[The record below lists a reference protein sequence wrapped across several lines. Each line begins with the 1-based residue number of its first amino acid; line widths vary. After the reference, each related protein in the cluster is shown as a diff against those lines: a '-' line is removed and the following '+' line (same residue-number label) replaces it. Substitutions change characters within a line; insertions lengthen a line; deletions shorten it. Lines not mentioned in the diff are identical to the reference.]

1 MWRDDAYLLDI
12 LLAASEAAKFAEGLT
27 FESFKGSKLHQHAIV
42 RTLEIVGEA
51 ARKISQEFKDAH
63 PDIPWHKMIGMR
75 HRLIHDYL
83 HVNLE
88 TVWDTIRNDIP
99 GLIEVIG
106 PLVPPENE

>member
-1 MWRDDAYLLDI
+1 MSL
-12 LLAASEAAKFAEGLT
+12 SKEAT
-27 FESFKGSKLHQHAIV
+27 HQHAIV

-51 ARKISQEFKDAH
+51 ARKISQEFKDTH